1 VKYHT
6 VNPDK
11 QRAYQI
17 EIGRF
22 FGRLSPPLF
31 RQALNVRNTITSLDG
46 AQSGSWKDILS
57 AENDKALPW
66 LTTHRWL
73 LNDRQYP
80 AEAERDKLEKY
91 LYLGM
96 FFTYLAT
103 WLNEA
108 ILDPD
113 TIFHIS
119 YQQLVETLQEAAQQQ
134 FRELIPPSSPFW
146 QDYRRIQSDYDAAIN
161 WRSEWQL
168 SANTDF
174 TTADWQHY
182 ANGLAPIKTAI
193 TAAAYLTERPHDLPA
208 LWQIIDLTN
217 QAVRIRQDILAL
229 RRDVGRGHL
238 TYPTMRTMALAGLP
252 VKRPFN
258 PEQIIGAAILTG
270 SIKKVCAEAAARLE
284 QSRPIAAELSLP
296 GWSTYCDQLEQ
307 SLNDIQS
314 LFSLKKKDDQSQKL
328 TFLPYRDPLSQSLKM
343 AAAYLSADP
352 MFSESIEIN
361 RGGLAGLDEATGV
374 IFPFSFITYLLLENG
389 HPLADHVDLIFQKM
403 DTLGY
408 RYYENMAVA
417 PDADE
422 VAILLRLFKYSQN
435 QEEHRRQLEKPLQ
448 WLAANVLPDGRIP
461 AFWEKV
467 DVPVLKRMVVWES
480 YCLTAEINTLLGL
493 TAYDWPRF
501 QPLIEKSAAGLFG
514 RYLESDF
521 GAVAYYDL
529 LYTLWQAI
537 ALVRQLEA
545 KTAGSHLSALIRAAG
560 EKLARRLDFVAQNE
574 DHTPQQAAFLVLACL
589 EHQSNTILN
598 PSWITSLQKT
608 QRYDGSWGNEPFY
621 ITCDRDGLPGNWYS
635 SHSMTTAFCYHALN
649 TYNRWQNRP

>member
-1 VKYHT
+1 
-6 VNPDK
+6 
-11 QRAYQI
+11 
-17 EIGRF
+17 
-22 FGRLSPPLF
+22 
-31 RQALNVRNTITSLDG
+31 
-46 AQSGSWKDILS
+46 
-57 AENDKALPW
+57 
-66 LTTHRWL
+66 
-73 LNDRQYP
+73 
-80 AEAERDKLEKY
+80 
-91 LYLGM
+91 
-96 FFTYLAT
+96 
-103 WLNEA
+103 
-108 ILDPD
+108 
-113 TIFHIS
+113 
-119 YQQLVETLQEAAQQQ
+119 
-134 FRELIPPSSPFW
+134 
-146 QDYRRIQSDYDAAIN
+146 
-161 WRSEWQL
+161 
-168 SANTDF
+168 
-174 TTADWQHY
+174 
-182 ANGLAPIKTAI
+182 
-193 TAAAYLTERPHDLPA
+193 
-208 LWQIIDLTN
+208 
-217 QAVRIRQDILAL
+217 
-229 RRDVGRGHL
+229 
-238 TYPTMRTMALAGLP
+238 
-252 VKRPFN
+252 
-258 PEQIIGAAILTG
+258 
-270 SIKKVCAEAAARLE
+270 
-284 QSRPIAAELSLP
+284 
-296 GWSTYCDQLEQ
+296 
-307 SLNDIQS
+307 
-314 LFSLKKKDDQSQKL
+314 
-328 TFLPYRDPLSQSLKM
+328 
-343 AAAYLSADP
+343 
-352 MFSESIEIN
+352 
-361 RGGLAGLDEATGV
+361 
-374 IFPFSFITYLLLENG
+374 
-389 HPLADHVDLIFQKM
+389 
-403 DTLGY
+403 
-408 RYYENMAVA
+408 
-417 PDADE
+417 